1 MNAPAVFNGS
11 QPLPDLVQRAA
22 DALLSAKS
30 SAEVLEARDMA
41 NVAYH
46 AAKHASRIARAKEAH
61 DTLIS
66 EVYRAQAD
74 ALLIE
79 ARAKVRLAD
88 EYDAA
93 QDRGEV
99 GASGARTDLVTNGNE
114 VTPPA
119 ADVGLSRKEIHDA
132 RQIRDAEEAEPG
144 LAERA
149 LKAMVDRGE
158 EPTKAKLRSEIAPK
172 PKPKMDREPLW
183 VWGRVKDFS
192 RDGILDIPPTK
203 LAAEMTDAMR
213 ADLREQLP
221 EVINYLAQLRRAV

>member
-1 MNAPAVFNGS
+1 MNAPTVFNGS

-99 GASGARTDLVTNGNE
+99 ATVGTNVGNDN
-114 VTPPA
+114 VSATA
-119 ADVGLSRKEIHDA
+119 ADLGIRRDEIHES
-132 RQIRDAEEAEPG
+132 RQIRDAERAEPG